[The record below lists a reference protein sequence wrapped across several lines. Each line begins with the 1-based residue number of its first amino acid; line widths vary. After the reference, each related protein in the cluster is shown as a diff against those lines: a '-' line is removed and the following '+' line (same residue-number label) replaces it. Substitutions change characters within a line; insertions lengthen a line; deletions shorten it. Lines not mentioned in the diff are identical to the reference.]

1 MASTT
6 TVASGTQ
13 SIPTVLEPYFTGDNQ
28 AYGLLPKAQEIFS
41 RDYASAYGNA
51 LQGQGL
57 EGAGRIAGMSP
68 SEVQA
73 GQQVANMQQPGQFAT
88 GYGAY
93 QSGLGSL
100 GQAQN
105 AYNNVGNISN
115 QGLNNYQMA
124 GPQQFT
130 GDQVSQYSSPYMQQ
144 VVDVQKQAAMRD
156 AQKQLVGANLAS
168 SRQGTY
174 GGARNALMQS
184 EADRNLQTQMGN
196 IQATGSQQAFQN
208 AQQQF
213 NTSQQQQQAANQAN
227 LQAMLG
233 VQQLGSSQY
242 LDAQRANQAAGMQRA
257 AGLGQIG
264 QTYGALGQGLGQQ
277 GALQEQSDLA
287 RSTALGAYGG
297 SERAVAQ
304 QQLDAQYQDQMRALA
319 FPEQQ
324 LGSLSNILRGTPLG
338 DTTSTQTTTAPPPS
352 FASQLAGV
360 GLSGLSLFN
369 MLGKP

>member
-28 AYGLLPKAQEIFS
+28 AYGLLPKAQQIFS

-51 LQGQGL
+51 LQAQGL

-68 SEVQA
+68 SELQA
-73 GQQVANMQQPGQFAT
+73 GQQIANMQQPGQFQT

-93 QSGLGSL
+93 QQGLGALNSMTDPAAT
-100 GQAQN
+100 QQYMSPYAQN
-105 AYNNVGNISN
+105 VMDVNKAEAY
-115 QGLNNYQMA
+115 
-124 GPQQFT
+124 
-130 GDQVSQYSSPYMQQ
+130 
-144 VVDVQKQAAMRD
+144 RD

-184 EADRNLQTQMGN
+184 EADRNLQTKMGV
-196 IQATGSQQAFQN
+196 IQATGMQN
-208 AQQQF
+208 AFESAQK
-213 NTSQQQQQAANQAN
+213 A
-227 LQAMLG
+227 
-233 VQQLGSSQY
+233 QLGS
-242 LDAQRANQAAGMQRA
+242 AAA
-257 AGLGQIG
+257 YGQ
-264 QTYGALGQGLGQQ
+264 LGQGLGQQ
-277 GALQEQSDLA
+277 GALQQQSDLS

-304 QQLDAQYQDQMRALA
+304 QQLDAQYQDQMRALS

-352 FASQLAGV
+352 FASQLACV
-360 GLSGLSLFN
+360 GLSGLSLCN
-369 MLGKP
+369 MLGKG